1 MSISYKRIIGSVI
14 LAGFL
19 ALSRGDTIPQK
30 EYFNYWLGGITARY
44 AFDFLGWEVNNLA
57 TKLSAWLLHRNYSYL
72 PSDEQHKIVAAYFAT
87 ADLIQRLNDEIT
99 HLHAERNPGHQERLS
114 FLEEKLLAAR
124 QRLAFLE
131 DPTEAILQSQVATIL
146 AEEGIGLTPFGV
158 FPPVASELEQPPL
171 LLVVSPRE
179 KIEIKAAAQLRPGLD
194 LRQIEA
200 LEDRVDGLGVS
211 SLVVSIGGIS
221 TYPAMILETGSR
233 DWLIHTIAH
242 EWVHAY
248 LFLSPLG
255 WRYGQSHETIALNE
269 TVADIAAEEIGD
281 KVLFRFYGVP
291 IPQRREEPEE
301 EPVTEPGKA
310 PAFSFNR
317 EMRLTRLKVDALL
330 AEGKVAEA
338 EQYMEERRRFF
349 LEHGYVIRKL
359 NQAYFAFHGS
369 YADSPAAV
377 DPIGR
382 DLRAL
387 RRQTASLKEFL
398 EIVRHLTSY
407 AELKQLLG
415 R

>member
-1 MSISYKRIIGSVI
+1 VI

-30 EYFNYWLGGITARY
+30 DYFNYWLGGLTSAY
-44 AFDFLGWEVNNLA
+44 AFNFLGWELNSLTA
-57 TKLSAWLLHRNYSYL
+57 KLRDWLLYRGYQHLSEE
-72 PSDEQHKIVAAYFAT
+72 EQQQIVTAYFAT
-87 ADLIQRLNDEIT
+87 ADLCQRLAEEIT
-99 HLHAERNPGHQERLS
+99 RIHAHRDPGQQERLA
-114 FLEEKLLAAR
+114 FLEGKLLAAR
-124 QRLAFLE
+124 QRLAYLE

-146 AEEGIGLTPFGV
+146 AQEDIGVTPLGL
-158 FPPVASELEQPPL
+158 FPPVASELERPPL

-179 KIEIKAAAQLRPGLD
+179 KIEIKAAAQLRPD
-194 LRQIEA
+194 LELNQIEA
-200 LEDRVDGLGVS
+200 LEGRVDSLGVS

-233 DWLIHTIAH
+233 NWVIHTIAH

-248 LFLSPLG
+248 LFLRPLG
-255 WRYGQSHETIALNE
+255 WRYGQSHEMIAMNE
-269 TVADIAAEEIGD
+269 TVADLAAEEIGD
-281 KVLFRFYGVP
+281 KVLLRFYGVP

-301 EPVTEPGKA
+301 EPAPEPGKT

-317 EMRLTRLKVDALL
+317 EMRLTRLRVDALL

-349 LEHGYVIRKL
+349 LDHGYVIRKL
-359 NQAYFAFHGS
+359 NQAYFAFYGS

-382 DLRAL
+382 DLRTL
-387 RRQTASLKEFL
+387 RRRTASLKEFL
-398 EIVRHLTSY
+398 EIVSRLTSY
-407 AELKQLLG
+407 DELKHLLS